1 MSKNKGNGMNEVI
14 PSDTGVK
21 IVSEDVQFIIKCYKI
36 LCKLGY
42 IKTQYEFSE
51 QFLNKNKYYY
61 AMVLSEGRQPSIDSL
76 HNLIHNLNDL
86 HSQNAVSYIAQLYG
100 QGQQLLTQRLL
111 KFL

>member
-1 MSKNKGNGMNEVI
+1 MEQVI
-14 PSDTGVK
+14 SQD
-21 IVSEDVQFIIKCYKI
+21 IQFITKCFKV
-36 LCKLGY
+36 LKKLSCV
-42 IKTQYEFSE
+42 KSQYQFSE

-61 AMVLSEGRQPSIDSL
+61 AMLLSEGRQPSIDAL

-86 HSQNAVSYIAQLYG
+86 HSQNATTYIAQLHE